1 MFSFYQT
8 WFDIIKCISTSIWT
22 HNPLKVFCLGSLIK
36 VNLKTSNTRMNLKI
50 SNTQMLPHVLP
61 LEMNFI
67 IHAYSVR
74 RVYVYTRRWGGNG
87 IKNPGRREDEFFSKD
102 ARFRGNYNYV
112 FISTIL
118 LYFFIYSFSPNDVI
132 GQFEK

>member
-1 MFSFYQT
+1 MISLLCVFINIK
-8 WFDIIKCISTSIWT
+8 DINSKPTP
-22 HNPLKVFCLGSLIK
+22 PLRKFLVGSLIK
-36 VNLKTSNTRMNLKI
+36 VNLKASNTRMNLKI

-112 FISTIL
+112 FNNTAV
-118 LYFFIYSFSPNDVI
+118 FFDLFIFTKI
-132 GQFEK
+132 AQFEKYTKVIG